1 MYRLITTAA
10 LGAVLAAGSAFA
22 QDDWPTGD
30 VLFVTHSSPGGGSD
44 VLARAICR
52 ALQDTTQHAC
62 TVENHTGGS
71 GAVALLYMAN
81 NAETDGHTLMTVTP
95 TQIITPLRSEGIP
108 NYEQMTPIAR
118 LFMDPALLYVR
129 EESPYQSADD
139 MMEALADDPG
149 QITWGI
155 GSAGSL
161 DQLVIQ
167 QTEEA
172 AGVDVR
178 IVPHE
183 GGGDAKTAV
192 LGGHVDAALGEP
204 AELVSQ
210 IDSGDVR
217 VLATYTEE
225 RLGILPDVPTMM
237 ELGYDVASTKFRGVF
252 GPPGLSDAMVARVA
266 GRLEQLYDAETF
278 KEYYVPGALQPAFIS
293 GDEFV
298 EFLGGSNER
307 IAAFLAEQQ

>member
-1 MYRLITTAA
+1 MKKLIATAA
-10 LGAVLAAGSAFA
+10 LGAMLTAGGALA
-22 QDDWPTGD
+22 QDDWPTD
-30 VLFVTHSSPGGGSD
+30 DILFVTHSSPGGGSD

-52 ALQDTTQHAC
+52 AMQDITDYAC

-129 EESPYQSADD
+129 ADSPYQDADD
-139 MMEALADDPG
+139 MMAALAENPG
-149 QITWGI
+149 GITWGI

-204 AELVSQ
+204 AELVAQ
-210 IDSGDVR
+210 IESGDVR

-225 RLGILPDVPTMM
+225 RLDILPDVPTMM

-252 GPPGLSDAMVARVA
+252 GPPGLDDAMVARIA

-278 KEYYVPGALQPAFIS
+278 KEYYVPGALQPAFIA

-298 EFLGGSNER
+298 EFLGRSNDR